1 MVFSRARMRSY
12 RRSARA
18 NARSRKRYAGK
29 KGRRAL
35 INIIK
40 RVSYSTQETKNWFIS
55 VDPLAYFSP
64 GSASALTYAHNLWYT
79 IPNAGN
85 TATITNNTFIG
96 EQIMVKGVKLRCT
109 FTPGATA
116 NFMVRMSILSVDD
129 AAVYLG
135 TPELAVTPVQWFS
148 QETGNL
154 ALTFARRRFNTNKVK
169 VLYSKQLWIRPQGA
183 GFVKPWKDIWV
194 KFNRKF
200 TRRDEETGVNET
212 WGLNKGKD
220 YYLIVDY
227 YNLAGTAVVGNLSAN
242 IQTIVYFK
250 DA

>member
-18 NARSRKRYAGK
+18 NARSRKRHAGK

-35 INIIK
+35 INLIK
-40 RVSYSTQETKNWFIS
+40 RVSYSTQETKNYFDSI
-55 VDPLAYFSP
+55 DPLSFFTP
-64 GSASALTYAHNLWYT
+64 GSANSLSYAHNLWYD

-85 TATITNNTFIG
+85 TAIVTNNTFIG
-96 EQIMVKGVKLRCT
+96 EQITIKGVKIRCT
-109 FTPGATA
+109 FSPGATA
-116 NFMVRMSILSVDD
+116 NIMVRMSILSVVD
-129 AAVYLG
+129 AGTFLG
-135 TPELAVTPVQWFS
+135 TPWFAVTPAQWYS
-148 QETGNL
+148 QEPGNL
-154 ALTFARRRFNTNKVK
+154 ALPFPRRRFNANRVN
-169 VLYSKQLWIRPQGA
+169 VLYSKQLWLRPQGA
-183 GFVKPWKDIWV
+183 GFIKPWRDMYI

-200 TRRDEETGVNET
+200 TRLGEETTVNET

-227 YNLAGTAVVGNLSAN
+227 LNMAGTPIVGNVSAN
-242 IQTIVYFK
+242 IQKIVYFK